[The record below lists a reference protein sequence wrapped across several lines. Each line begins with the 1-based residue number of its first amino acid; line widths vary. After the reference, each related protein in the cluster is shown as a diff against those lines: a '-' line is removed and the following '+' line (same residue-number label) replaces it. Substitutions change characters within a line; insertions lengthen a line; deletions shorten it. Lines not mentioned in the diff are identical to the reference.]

1 MLYLFFSFICCAIA
15 VPCFEHGRVITGI
28 IFMIMSCFMPVLKD
42 INDRKP
48 PPPPVIIEPDPAVEA
63 RFKSI
68 MDKLDQIEASLAR
81 CSELLDVTLQP
92 AQ

>member
-1 MLYLFFSFICCAIA
+1 MLYLFLSFLCCAIA
-15 VPCFEHGRVITGI
+15 VPCFEHGRVIIGI
-28 IFMIMSCFMPVLKD
+28 IFMILSCFMPVIKD
-42 INDRKP
+42 INDRKA
-48 PPPPVIIEPDPAVEA
+48 PPPPVMIKSDPAVEA